1 VTAPSND
8 IHDSVFAEIEGRIST
23 LRSGAPTSAPDR
35 GAWTQAEV
43 DAELAQ
49 LESDRG
55 LLLAHWKTQD
65 GVVAAAT
72 PVRARACGQP
82 QPCPHVL
89 GLAQKYG
96 LITR

>member
-1 VTAPSND
+1 VAAPSDNL
-8 IHDSVFAEIEGRIST
+8 HDSIFDEIDGRIRT
-23 LRSGAPTSAPDR
+23 LRAGAPTATPDD
-35 GAWTQAEV
+35 GARTQAEI

-49 LESDRG
+49 LESDKA
-55 LLLAHWKTQD
+55 LLLAHWRTQD
-65 GVVAAAT
+65 GFVAPTA

-96 LITR
+96 FV